1 MLLDPRFQDPKDA
14 GQGAVSAIDRNQNSM
29 FRISWWNLVGP
40 ISLAVLAYS
49 GQLGAS
55 PILNW
60 MPINVTVLA
69 SSVVLICFIASFI
82 NNKFINPFILVALF
96 MWVLLLLPA
105 IWYVPGT
112 YSSEKIFLIGTLM
125 LLCLVA
131 PFELLRLSLQRVAFL
146 WSLVIIAIL
155 TGLLALTDGAAAAA
169 RVGLASETLI
179 LEGANTISTARII
192 GTGALI
198 LIAYSLQTY
207 GSKLRKML
215 ILTSGLILVLIMV
228 FTGSRGPS
236 AAIITGLLVFTLF
249 SLTLE
254 RKRARSVFLLVIVSG
269 LAVYYYGFQDNI
281 SNDRAFAWLFGERDT
296 STQARERLWE
306 TAAEFTLNS
315 PSGSGWGGFS
325 TIAGVP
331 TSLQYPHNLFLELYV
346 ETGWLIATF
355 VILVIGVSLVVLWRK
370 SADPTVAIIF
380 ALAIFAVS
388 NSLVSGDIND
398 NRILWMLIAV
408 GLLSNRFPSSLG
420 GRGRKSIDLEFRATG
435 STN

>member
-1 MLLDPRFQDPKDA
+1 MLLDPRYQEPKDA
-14 GQGAVSAIDRNQNSM
+14 GQRAVSAIDRNQNSM

-82 NNKFINPFILVALF
+82 INKFINPFILVALF

-169 RVGLASETLI
+169 RVGLACETLN
-179 LEGANTISTARII
+179 LEGANTISTASII
-192 GTGALI
+192 GTRALI

-269 LAVYYYGFQDNI
+269 L
-281 SNDRAFAWLFGERDT
+281 
-296 STQARERLWE
+296 
-306 TAAEFTLNS
+306 
-315 PSGSGWGGFS
+315 
-325 TIAGVP
+325 
-331 TSLQYPHNLFLELYV
+331 
-346 ETGWLIATF
+346 
-355 VILVIGVSLVVLWRK
+355 
-370 SADPTVAIIF
+370 
-380 ALAIFAVS
+380 
-388 NSLVSGDIND
+388 
-398 NRILWMLIAV
+398 
-408 GLLSNRFPSSLG
+408 
-420 GRGRKSIDLEFRATG
+420 
-435 STN
+435 